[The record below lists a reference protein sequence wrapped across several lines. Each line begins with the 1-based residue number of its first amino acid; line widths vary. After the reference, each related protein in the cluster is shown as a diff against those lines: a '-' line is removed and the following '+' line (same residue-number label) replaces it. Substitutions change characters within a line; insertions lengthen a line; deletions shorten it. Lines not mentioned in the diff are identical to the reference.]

1 MTQTDDAGPASTA
14 RLRFRRWNLDDAEA
28 ILDMYSREDV
38 YRFLGS
44 TPRPVDSLEE
54 AAERIGR
61 WQARAT
67 PSRGLWAVLR
77 IDHPGPPIGT
87 VLLVPLPRTDGQ
99 ATDVHEIG
107 WHFHPDVW
115 GHGFAAEAGTA
126 VIDLAR
132 DTGLTEVR
140 AVVFLD
146 NQASV
151 RVCERLGMSGRG
163 LTREWYDASMLEF
176 VQYPL

>member
-1 MTQTDDAGPASTA
+1 
-14 RLRFRRWNLDDAEA
+14 
-28 ILDMYSREDV
+28 MYSREDV

-77 IDHPGPPIGT
+77 G
-87 VLLVPLPRTDGQ
+87 
-99 ATDVHEIG
+99 TDVHEIG